1 MKSIKRNIALLMA
14 TVLSVSFPVQAYA
27 DYSGE
32 ETELIEEQN
41 IEDTVSAALF
51 SSRSVSGNS
60 VSDNSV
66 SDNSAED
73 DGLETI
79 EENEE
84 ITAAISPDQTI
95 SYSFVPKSSGY
106 YFVVTSDNVIK
117 TIYDENDWYVWDYG
131 PKNGNSYY
139 HFQENRPYTITVTGK
154 DTGEDTAFTLK
165 IFRMTPDAEI
175 SAPGSIEPII
185 KSGENAYYKIHANQ
199 DLDAE
204 VTVTFPANDA
214 IHYPYMGLYS
224 ADDWTTRITEDVYAK
239 SSEEKSCRHQ
249 MKAGEDYILEVYYTG
264 ESTLPECGITVNVE
278 EFSSYPVKGDLKE
291 GVFEKAYAGDAYS
304 FVPHE
309 SGEYYLNRRYAMSSN
324 AYGEIY
330 DDSWHLLA
338 TCAMSESVP
347 SVKMEAGKTY
357 YIRIKDTDYSLW
369 ELTVERYHEPFFLNK
384 LGDVTIETDEGYT
397 IDATASA
404 VGAFYKWER
413 ICEGEVSDA
422 YESSPKYWM
431 YGGSYINGD
440 IIRITVTDVKGKT
453 LTEEMKISVV
463 DTETTSVKDKT
474 SGVELVFAKREDGKA
489 SLIGFKGVLKGNVVI
504 PDQVDGYPVT
514 AIKDNVFIYGEGLT
528 GIKIPDTVTS
538 IGNGAFWG
546 TSLKSLELPDSLK
559 TIGESAFAG
568 NSYLTMI
575 DFPEQL
581 ESIGQR
587 AFGECIGLRV
597 LSFKNNLSLINYGA
611 FQNSNGIS
619 DVYYEGTEA
628 EWNQK
633 VQIDKGSNSDLL
645 SADFH
650 FKGAMPEEKKSS
662 AYRYIVKEDGTAAII
677 GYTGGAKANIPAK
690 LDGYKVTEIS
700 GAAFAESAV
709 TDVTIPD
716 SVSAIGNGAF
726 RNCTALKSV
735 SLPGNLTAL
744 GREAFSGC
752 KVLEEVSLP
761 DSLQVV
767 PEAAFHSCFALK
779 NVKLPANLTEI
790 GKEAFMNDVSLAS
803 VDFPQSLAKIDEHSF
818 AYCSALTDVTIP
830 EGVTYIPFEAFF
842 GCGNLESLSLEGVEK
857 IQKRAFDGCG
867 KLTSVTFSNVLTT
880 VHQGA
885 FCADTALKDVYFLG
899 TEAEWSK
906 VNIAVDN
913 DPLLNA
919 QVHYVST
926 TPESITLNKKTIT
939 VKKGKSV
946 KLTATVL
953 PETAKNKNVLWSSAD
968 KKIAT
973 VDAKGTIKA
982 IKVGETTI
990 TATTEDGGL
999 KAVCKVTVTAPSVSG
1014 VTLDKSTLTLKR
1026 GESAKLTATVKP
1038 TDAGNKSV
1046 TWTSSNKK
1054 VATVDSKG
1062 NIKTLKVGTA
1072 NITVKTA
1079 DGGFTAVCKL
1089 TVEAPNVSGVK
1100 LDKETLTLKRGET
1113 GKLTATVE
1121 PADAANKSVT
1131 WTSSNKKVATVDS
1144 KGNIKTLKVGT
1155 ANITVK
1161 TADGGFTAVCKLTV
1175 EAPNVS
1181 GVKLDKETLTL
1192 KRGETGKLTAT
1203 VEPADAGN
1211 KSVTWTSSNK
1221 KVATVDSK
1229 GNIKTLKVGTAN
1241 ITVKTADGGFTAVCK
1256 LTVEAP
1262 NVSGVKLDKETLT
1275 LKRGETGKLTAT
1287 VEPTDAANK
1296 SVTWTSSNK
1305 KVATVDSKGNIKT
1318 LKVGT
1323 ANITVKTADGGFT
1336 AVCKLTVEAP
1346 NVSGVRLDKE
1356 SASLVEGDTLQLTAT
1371 VEPEDAGN
1379 KTLSWT
1385 SSNKK
1390 VVTVDGNGLVKAVK
1404 EGTAEI
1410 TATTE
1415 DGGFKAVCK
1424 ITIKKKVVFKDVK
1437 DKNLW
1442 YYDAV
1447 YWAVEN
1453 GVTSGMGEGTFQP
1466 MANLSR
1472 AQTVMFL
1479 YKLAGQPDVSNLK
1492 VADFKDVAKSAW
1504 YYNAV
1509 KWAVANKITSGYG
1522 EGTFQPNVTCNRAM
1536 IATFLMR
1543 YSKLA
1548 GTYTAP
1554 TTSARFKDVPANAWY
1569 KEAIDWAVASGVTS
1583 GYGEGAFQ
1591 PMVTCNRAMM
1601 VTFLKRV
1608 AEL

>member
-1 MKSIKRNIALLMA
+1 
-14 TVLSVSFPVQAYA
+14 
-27 DYSGE
+27 
-32 ETELIEEQN
+32 
-41 IEDTVSAALF
+41 
-51 SSRSVSGNS
+51 
-60 VSDNSV
+60 
-66 SDNSAED
+66 
-73 DGLETI
+73 
-79 EENEE
+79 
-84 ITAAISPDQTI
+84 
-95 SYSFVPKSSGY
+95 
-106 YFVVTSDNVIK
+106 
-117 TIYDENDWYVWDYG
+117 
-131 PKNGNSYY
+131 
-139 HFQENRPYTITVTGK
+139 
-154 DTGEDTAFTLK
+154 
-165 IFRMTPDAEI
+165 
-175 SAPGSIEPII
+175 
-185 KSGENAYYKIHANQ
+185 
-199 DLDAE
+199 
-204 VTVTFPANDA
+204 
-214 IHYPYMGLYS
+214 
-224 ADDWTTRITEDVYAK
+224 
-239 SSEEKSCRHQ
+239 

-304 FVPHE
+304 FVPDE

-384 LGDVTIETDEGYT
+384 LGDVTIETDESYT

-431 YGGSYINGD
+431 YGGSYINDD

-677 GYTGGAKANIPAK
+677 GYTGGV
-690 LDGYKVTEIS
+690 DGYKVTEIS

-709 TDVTIPD
+709 TNVTIPD
-716 SVSAIGNGAF
+716 SVSVIGNGAF

-790 GKEAFMNDVSLAS
+790 GKEAFMNDVSLAN

-939 VKKGKSV
+939 VQKGKSV

-982 IKVGETTI
+982 VKVGETTI

-1203 VEPADAGN
+1203 VEPADA
-1211 KSVTWTSSNK
+1211 
-1221 KVATVDSK
+1221 
-1229 GNIKTLKVGTAN
+1229 
-1241 ITVKTADGGFTAVCK
+1241 
-1256 LTVEAP
+1256 
-1262 NVSGVKLDKETLT
+1262 
-1275 LKRGETGKLTAT
+1275 
-1287 VEPTDAANK
+1287 ANK

-1323 ANITVKTADGGFT
+1323 ADITVKAADGGFA

-1346 NVSGVRLDKE
+1346 SVSGITLDKE
-1356 SASLVEGDTLQLTAT
+1356 SASLLEGDTLQLTAA
-1371 VEPEDAGN
+1371 VAPEDAGN
-1379 KTLSWT
+1379 KGLKW
-1385 SSNKK
+1385 SSSDAG
-1390 VVTVDGNGLVKAVK
+1390 VAAVDEKGLVTAVK
-1404 EGTAEI
+1404 AGTADI
-1410 TATTE
+1410 TVTTD
-1415 DGGFKAVCK
+1415 DGGFTAVCK
-1424 ITIKKKVVFKDVK
+1424 VEIAKKIEFKDVADEK
-1437 DKNLW
+1437 LW
-1442 YYDAV
+1442 YYDSV
-1447 YWAVEN
+1447 YWAVRN
-1453 GVTSGMGEGTFQP
+1453 NVTSGMGEGTFQP
-1466 MANLSR
+1466 MAKLSR
-1472 AQTVMFL
+1472 AQAVTFL
-1479 YKLAGQPDVSNLK
+1479 YNLAGRPDVSKLQAK
-1492 VADFKDVAKSAW
+1492 EFTDVSKTAW

-1522 EGTFQPNVTCNRAM
+1522 TGTFQPNATCNRAM
-1536 IATFLMR
+1536 IVTFLAN
-1543 YSKLA
+1543 YAKAA
-1548 GTYTAP
+1548 GTYKEP
-1554 TTSARFKDVPANAWY
+1554 TTSASFKDVKAKDWF
-1569 KEAIDWAVASGVTS
+1569 KKSVDWAVENGITS
-1583 GYGEGAFQ
+1583 GYGQGTFS
-1591 PMVTCNRAMM
+1591 PNVTCNRAMM
-1601 VTFLKRV
+1601 VTFLKKV
-1608 AEL
+1608 AELAER